1 MSGAGEKKS
10 SDGCRRWLE
19 EEEDKAAEEEKYQEN
34 LSFPI
39 AFTFYLFFW
48 PFLHIVLT
56 KGWKAAGVFSS
67 RGKQEQEMH
76 GSVVKHVMGGEKNRR
91 ESSWN
96 FSQIFPHFLFIL
108 WIKLQMF

>member
-39 AFTFYLFFW
+39 AFTFYLFF
-48 PFLHIVLT
+48 
-56 KGWKAAGVFSS
+56 
-67 RGKQEQEMH
+67 
-76 GSVVKHVMGGEKNRR
+76 
-91 ESSWN
+91 
-96 FSQIFPHFLFIL
+96 
-108 WIKLQMF
+108 